1 MNVRTRNLA
10 SCVLYSKNVSYV
22 ARNNKLAYAAHR
34 DTTRAYS
41 HKVATEWTKR
51 FADAEAVMLPKPL
64 EILKN
69 QILLGASCAR
79 SGRTKGSICSK
90 DIEKCSICSKYLT
103 PSQKKKLTPQTL
115 RIHLLCYID
124 EEVTKKVRFS
134 DLPPEY
140 VTLLKT
146 IPRPKYWRVVTVNP
160 ELTGLR
166 LLCSCGFG
174 MRFLTCCLHVS
185 LVLQKSSAYTYFGCE
200 PENIHVRHTNLYAS
214 VEDLAVIQRTHD
226 DWQGI
231 FCSTVTLDSFEGVFP
246 RNAPEEPTSEAS
258 EGQHSSHEH
267 GHDTRHRGKRRA
279 ASAEETAYKMEKIA
293 GLKSHMFDVL
303 NIIDSATVREDIDRF
318 VQLGEDAMFALKR
331 QLPPLPRRVNT
342 TVARRPAGEAQ
353 KRSAPRKQTKSKKSE
368 AAAPK
373 AMQRRASLAKQR
385 PVVVDTTEEN
395 PVVVDTTTGSDDC
408 GSGSQSSTLSSYLY
422 QHGSDNEEDSQ
433 TSYDDDEEE
442 DDFQ

>member
-1 MNVRTRNLA
+1 M
-10 SCVLYSKNVSYV
+10 
-22 ARNNKLAYAAHR
+22 
-34 DTTRAYS
+34 
-41 HKVATEWTKR
+41 
-51 FADAEAVMLPKPL
+51 
-64 EILKN
+64 
-69 QILLGASCAR
+69 
-79 SGRTKGSICSK
+79 
-90 DIEKCSICSKYLT
+90 
-103 PSQKKKLTPQTL
+103 
-115 RIHLLCYID
+115 
-124 EEVTKKVRFS
+124 TKKVRIA
-134 DLPPEY
+134 DLPYEY

-146 IPRPKYWRVVTVNP
+146 IPRPKYWRVVTVTP
-160 ELTGLR
+160 ELPGVR

-185 LVLQKSSAYTYFGCE
+185 LVLQKSSDYTYFGCE

-214 VEDLAVIQRTHD
+214 LDDMAVIQRTHD

-231 FCSTVTLDSFEGVFP
+231 FCSAVTVDSVEGTFP
-246 RNAPEEPTSEAS
+246 KNAPEERTTVAS
-258 EGQHSSHEH
+258 DGQQSSQEH
-267 GHDTRHRGKRRA
+267 GHDTRHRDKRRA

-293 GLKSHMFDVL
+293 GLKTHMFDVL

-331 QLPPLPRRVNT
+331 LLPPLPRRSLT

-353 KRSAPRKQTKSKKSE
+353 KRSARRKKTKSKTSE

-385 PVVVDTTEEN
+385 PVVVDTTKEH

-408 GSGSQSSTLSSYLY
+408 DSGSQSSTLSSYLY

-433 TSYDDDEEE
+433 TSYDDDEGE